1 MAKKFFIMEG
11 VREMEVAHDIAELKE
26 LISQLGLTDDMR
38 DSPRYKVDIR
48 ANYSIEPVKEV
59 SVTYGCYLVDVSK
72 SGIAIRT
79 KDLTFKKGA
88 LLRIQFSKE
97 LNVIGRVVHIDREAD
112 EYLVG
117 LESLSKDIDI
127 VSQLLA

>member
-1 MAKKFFIMEG
+1 
-11 VREMEVAHDIAELKE
+11 MEVAHDIAELKD

-38 DSPRYKVDIR
+38 DAPRYKVDIR
-48 ANYSIEPVKEV
+48 ANYSIEPVKEI
-59 SVTYGCYLVDVSK
+59 SVTYVCYLVDVSK
-72 SGIAIRT
+72 SGIAIRI
-79 KDLTFKKGA
+79 KNPTFKEGT
-88 LLRIQFSKE
+88 LLRLQFSKE
-97 LNVIGRVVHIDREAD
+97 LNVIGRVVRIDREGD